1 MSTKEWISAPKD
13 GVGVYQE
20 RNYDSDINEVNTN
33 PAVIQLKQAA
43 EAAITQKVVNKESC
57 FQFIMQFSVPAK
69 TFDKI
74 AIDWCKNR
82 KLNTNKY
89 TLVELLSKSNSQQ
102 PNGNCELTEA
112 KVAQE
117 RADQPEIDADIEMD
131 NIFSIISAESLDAE
145 YMQKCSNELLQLRE
159 AGRKLSQEYPILSKI
174 SNDEEHGKA
183 LMMIEMLLGR
193 VDLCC
198 TYFAQ
203 QYIGNH
209 ININASDT
217 MLA

>member
-1 MSTKEWISAPKD
+1 MSTKEWISASKD

-20 RNYDSDINEVNTN
+20 RDYDSGINEVNTN
-33 PAVIQLKQAA
+33 PVVIQLEQAA

-57 FQFIMQFSVPAK
+57 SQFIMQFSVPAK

-102 PNGNCELTEA
+102 PIGNCELTEA

-117 RADQPEIDADIEMD
+117 RADQPEIDAYLEMD
-131 NIFSIISAESLDAE
+131 NIFSIVSADSLEAE

-159 AGRKLSQEYPILSKI
+159 SGRKLYRDYPILSKI
-174 SNDEEHGKA
+174 RNEEEHAKA
-183 LMMIEMLLGR
+183 LLFMEMLLE
-193 VDLCC
+193 D
-198 TYFAQ
+198 YE
-203 QYIGNH
+203 GNLLL
-209 ININASDT
+209 IDALSCSISRYEADEDASE
-217 MLA
+217 